1 MNSRL
6 SGRSDSKV
14 RSLKLLKKLKLH
26 KSQINDYYATAFKTY
41 YNPQWKEETIQSTLP
56 KTTVTSLKSRNQ
68 FSHVTTSS
76 QFMCRRPKKQ
86 KALYPTQ
93 RGSQQALKGNSKASR
108 NIDKLYGSRTDGRA
122 GVDQV
127 DLRMPVVD
135 ERSMK

>member
-1 MNSRL
+1 VQ
-6 SGRSDSKV
+6 K
-14 RSLKLLKKLKLH
+14 
-26 KSQINDYYATAFKTY
+26 
-41 YNPQWKEETIQSTLP
+41 
-56 KTTVTSLKSRNQ
+56 
-68 FSHVTTSS
+68 
-76 QFMCRRPKKQ
+76 PKKQ
-86 KALYPTQ
+86 KVLYSTQ